1 MHYLIHFKDI
11 LKKIPI
17 NTSMKEF
24 FKSAGLLLGCIL
36 LSRFILPAN
45 ITPII
50 AMAVFMPYLTS
61 NKQLQ
66 MFLPVSM
73 LFVTDIFLGFYS
85 TMWLTYV
92 IMALIGFIS
101 RVLNNG
107 QYSTLMGSSVLSVV
121 LWHLIINIP
130 GPFPPLS
137 PEALIFDLRLLGSLR
152 SNETVNAIGEYLKLS
167 KNKSLNIIGNCYT
180 TIIRGVPELLVIY
193 LLFFGG
199 TGAAMYVASIFG
211 YDGYIEINAF
221 ITGAL
226 AIGIISGAYST
237 EVFRGAILSIDKGQ
251 FEASKVLGIKKYIQ
265 FYKII
270 LPQMLRLSIPN
281 LSNVWQITLKDTSLI
296 SVTGLVEIM
305 RQSYIAAGSTR
316 DPLFFYSVAAV
327 LYLMLTFLSM
337 KLINKLEIKYSKG
350 Y

>member
-1 MHYLIHFKDI
+1 
-11 LKKIPI
+11 
-17 NTSMKEF
+17 MKEF

-45 ITPII
+45 ITPLI

-137 PEALIFDLRLLGSLR
+137 PEALIFDLRLLAS
-152 SNETVNAIGEYLKLS
+152 TVIFASVFYAIQRAV
-167 KNKSLNIIGNCYT
+167 T
-180 TIIRGVPELLVIY
+180 PELAEVIDINNKQKSK
-193 LLFFGG
+193 
-199 TGAAMYVASIFG
+199 YVGRI
-211 YDGYIEINAF
+211 
-221 ITGAL
+221 
-226 AIGIISGAYST
+226 
-237 EVFRGAILSIDKGQ
+237 
-251 FEASKVLGIKKYIQ
+251 
-265 FYKII
+265 
-270 LPQMLRLSIPN
+270 
-281 LSNVWQITLKDTSLI
+281 
-296 SVTGLVEIM
+296 
-305 RQSYIAAGSTR
+305 
-316 DPLFFYSVAAV
+316 
-327 LYLMLTFLSM
+327 
-337 KLINKLEIKYSKG
+337 
-350 Y
+350 